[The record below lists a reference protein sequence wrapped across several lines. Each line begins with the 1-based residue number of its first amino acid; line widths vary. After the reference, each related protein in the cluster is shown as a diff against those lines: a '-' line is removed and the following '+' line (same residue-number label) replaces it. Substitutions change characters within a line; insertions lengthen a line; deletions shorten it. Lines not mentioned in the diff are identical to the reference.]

1 MPPAERKGDSSML
14 TLHLANT
21 VNNSLLEEV
30 SRTEWLL
37 DPISLCVAVSLGF
50 IALGLTLAYIVLG
63 RSWPRARSPA
73 RLCRLTVA
81 H

>member
-1 MPPAERKGDSSML
+1 ML
-14 TLHLANT
+14 TLHLAHT
-21 VNNSLLEEV
+21 VNNSLLDEV

-50 IALGLTLAYIVLG
+50 IVLGLALAYIVLG
-63 RSWPRARSPA
+63 RSRPRARRPA
-73 RLCRLTVA
+73 RLCRLAVA